1 MQKQEDN
8 ESFASK
14 IVSFFY
20 LTGDYNG
27 TQWAITGTICIW
39 RKVREARYGA
49 GVQNDKERPTVHGLT
64 NNTVR
69 YARRD
74 IRKNSFAVRT
84 VEPWMPD
91 SIKQAESK
99 EAFKRALKQLEK

>member
-1 MQKQEDN
+1 M
-8 ESFASK
+8 
-14 IVSFFY
+14 
-20 LTGDYNG
+20 
-27 TQWAITGTICIW
+27 
-39 RKVREARYGA
+39 
-49 GVQNDKERPTVHGLT
+49 HGLT

-74 IRKNSFAVRT
+74 IRKNSFAVRV

-99 EAFKRALKQLEK
+99 EAFKRALKHLEK